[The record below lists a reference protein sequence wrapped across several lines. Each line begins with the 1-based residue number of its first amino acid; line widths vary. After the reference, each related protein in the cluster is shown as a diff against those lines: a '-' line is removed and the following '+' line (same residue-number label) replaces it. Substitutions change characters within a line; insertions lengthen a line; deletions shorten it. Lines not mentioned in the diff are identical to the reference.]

1 MTTRIT
7 QISKWAT
14 LATACLLSLFA
25 GTSSTRAGSVT
36 QPGETVGVAAGA
48 PLPPGFYF
56 VNTADWG
63 CRDTNP
69 NTTCVG
75 VDIPV
80 IAWATPWT
88 LLGGRLQFLLATP
101 VVEVGVENTNHVSG
115 IYNPFFAG
123 QLAWD
128 LGNGI
133 GVSYALGMYFGVN
146 SDVAF
151 DSSSLNQRF
160 AISYTANGWNL
171 TANLIWGIQFEEATN
186 TVNPDFLNLDL
197 TATKKFG
204 KWEIGPVA
212 YYSTDLN
219 SPIAGYARQSQF
231 AVGGLIGYDFGPVIL
246 QAYLTTDVWEQ
257 NYGGHDVRG
266 WARIIV
272 PLGNPFAPPR
282 PLVTKG

>member
-1 MTTRIT
+1 MTRIT
-7 QISKWAT
+7 QTRKWAA
-14 LATACLLSLFA
+14 LATACLLSVLA

-101 VVEVGVENTNHVSG
+101 VVEVGVNNTNYVSG

-128 LGNGI
+128 LGNGF

-171 TANLIWGIQFEEATN
+171 TANLIWGIQFEESTN

-219 SPIAGYARQSQF
+219 SPIDGYARQSQF